1 MFRVYSQEFYD
12 NKSLKEEF
20 ENRYISCLVKKAK
33 NAFVKEN
40 ISDTE
45 SCSLYDFCNTK
56 LQTLLIKYPQHNL
69 PNSFEKLLILP
80 PKEIAKI
87 YCEFSQNI
95 DFQTDVIDNFSQIWR
110 KGKKI
115 KGKEF
120 YKRDLLDYDFFSDT
134 IAKHIIDN
142 EKEELYTIRTCVYC
156 NRAYINSYEVSKE
169 IKKRQFDLD
178 HFIPKKKCPLF
189 ALSLY
194 NLVPSCQVCNSR
206 IKNSKLY
213 YEDIK
218 NPSILEK
225 LFPTSEKYNYDKS
238 LKFRIIPCKKIYE
251 KFQKEFTEFKEMPDY
266 FEIEFE
272 KLNSDSQYYE
282 KESEKENGFDILNRY
297 NFHKKEFLSYIDKA
311 RKYPLSYFLMWASN
325 TSLSDA
331 NDLREAIFNSKFRNE
346 EKMIFQKIY
355 NDIDSEL

>member
-1 MFRVYSQEFYD
+1 MFSVYSEIFYK
-12 NKSLKEEF
+12 NTKLRKQF
-20 ENRYISCLVKKAK
+20 ENDYTRKLKYIAERAIVKK
-33 NAFVKEN
+33 
-40 ISDTE
+40 TE
-45 SCSLYDFCNTK
+45 EATSTSSLYEFCNTK
-56 LQTLLIKYPQHNL
+56 LQILIEKYPQYNL
-69 PNSFEKLLILP
+69 PNSFDKLLILS

-87 YCEFSQNI
+87 YIQFSQNKL
-95 DFQTDVIDNFSQIWR
+95 FHNDVVDNFSQIWR
-110 KGKKI
+110 KGRKI

-142 EKEELYTIRTCVYC
+142 EKQELYMIKTCVYC
-156 NRAYINSYEVSKE
+156 NSAYINSYEISKG
-169 IKKRQFDLD
+169 IKKQQFDLD
-178 HFIPKKKCPLF
+178 HFIPKSACPLF

-194 NLVPSCQVCNSR
+194 NFVPSCQVCNSR

-218 NPSILEK
+218 NPIVLEK
-225 LFPTSEKYNYDKS
+225 IFPTSKNYNYDES

-251 KFQKEFTEFKEMPDY
+251 KPQEEFTEFKEMPDC
-266 FEIEFE
+266 FTIEFE

-282 KESEKENGFDILNRY
+282 KESEKEKGFDILNRY
-297 NFHKKEFLSYIDKA
+297 NYHKKEFLSYIDKA
-311 RKYPLSYFLMWASN
+311 RKYPFSYFLMWAN
-325 TSLSDA
+325 KTSLSDA
-331 NDLREAIFNSKFRNE
+331 KDLQEAIFNSKFRND